1 VVEAL
6 AVVPSRNTI
15 VGPSRTSVVVP
26 SRTSGTKYIKVVEAL
41 AVVDALAVVEALET
55 TAYINSILELI

>member
-1 VVEAL
+1 M
-6 AVVPSRNTI
+6 
-15 VGPSRTSVVVP
+15 VP

-41 AVVDALAVVEALET
+41 SVVEALAVVEALET

>member
-1 VVEAL
+1 
-6 AVVPSRNTI
+6 VVPSR
-15 VGPSRTSVVVP
+15 TSGTKNIRVVDALAVVP

-41 AVVDALAVVEALET
+41 AVVEALET